1 MAEGG
6 HSHVDPKTGKST
18 TGHEWDGISEL
29 NTPLPRWWL
38 WTFYATILWAF
49 GYWIVYPAWPLVNGA
64 TQGLFGWHSRTA
76 VVRELRQLEA
86 LRAPATGRLEKA
98 SLDDIEKSPEL
109 LTIARAQGA
118 ALFANNCAPCH
129 GAGGQ
134 GAKGYPNLNADR
146 WLWGGT
152 LKEIQTTITHGA
164 RWDADADTHS
174 SLMPSF
180 GRDGILKPD
189 QIVATANFVRS
200 LSGLKT
206 EPNANL
212 ALGKKTFAD
221 NCAACHGPE
230 GKGNKE
236 MGAPNLT
243 TKVWLYGNKLSDI
256 VHRINV
262 GGGGQMPAWGAKL
275 SGEEIKALTVFVHSL
290 GGGQ

>member
-1 MAEGG
+1 MADGA
-6 HSHVDPKTGKST
+6 HFDAKTGKST

-38 WTFYATILWAF
+38 WTFYATIVWAF
-49 GYWIVYPAWPLVNGA
+49 GYWVVYPAWPLVNGA
-64 TQGLFGWHSRTA
+64 TEGLFGWHARSA
-76 VVRELRQLEA
+76 VVRQLDDLKA
-86 LRAPATGRLEKA
+86 LRAPSIAKLETA
-98 SLDDIEKSPEL
+98 SLEDIEKTPDL
-109 LTIARAQGA
+109 LSIARAQGS

-134 GAKGYPNLNADR
+134 GSKGYPNLNADR
-146 WLWGGT
+146 WLWGGA

-164 RWDADADTHS
+164 RWDADPDTHS

-189 QIVATANFVRS
+189 QIAATANYVRT
-200 LSGLKT
+200 LSGLPA
-206 EPNANL
+206 EPGADV
-212 ALGKKTFAD
+212 ALGKKTFAE
-221 NCAACHGPE
+221 NCAACHGDQ

-243 TKVWLYGNKLSDI
+243 TKVWLYGNGLADI
-256 VHRINV
+256 EHRIDV
-262 GGGGQMPAWGAKL
+262 GGGGQMPAWGARL